1 MMAAG
6 LRNAGWRIDDSV
18 SVEDGFDACLSES
31 PGRGH
36 TEKKRNPDD
45 HCNNKRRF
53 HSLTPVAVDN
63 MPSVMMTVVL
73 RECKPE
79 TGRLARLMAIN
90 STPESGLP
98 ELAPSNDL

>member
-1 MMAAG
+1 
-6 LRNAGWRIDDSV
+6 
-18 SVEDGFDACLSES
+18 
-31 PGRGH
+31 
-36 TEKKRNPDD
+36 
-45 HCNNKRRF
+45 
-53 HSLTPVAVDN
+53 